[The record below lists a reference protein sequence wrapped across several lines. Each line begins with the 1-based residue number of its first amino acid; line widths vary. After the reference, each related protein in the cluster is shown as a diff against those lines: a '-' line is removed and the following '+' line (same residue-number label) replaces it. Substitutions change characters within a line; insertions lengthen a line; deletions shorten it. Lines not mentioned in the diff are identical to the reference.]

1 MCISNAYAEKYDIK
15 IGDKITLQ
23 EQFGTKRYSF
33 IVDGIYNYP
42 AALSVFMNR
51 ESFNL
56 TFDNDIDYFSGY
68 FSKKEITDIDDMY
81 IVTEITVDDL
91 TKTSRQLKLSMG
103 SMMRIF
109 LVFGIVMFMLI
120 VYLLSKLI
128 IEKNTQSISMIKILG
143 YRNSEINRI
152 YIMATSIV
160 VVLSILLTIP
170 IANIAM
176 KQAFEYY
183 LKSYPGWLPY
193 YAAPSLFAKMAI
205 LGIISYAVIAFFQ
218 TREIKNVPLADALK
232 NME

>member
-1 MCISNAYAEKYDIK
+1 M
-15 IGDKITLQ
+15 
-23 EQFGTKRYSF
+23 
-33 IVDGIYNYP
+33 
-42 AALSVFMNR
+42 
-51 ESFNL
+51 
-56 TFDNDIDYFSGY
+56 DID
-68 FSKKEITDIDDMY
+68 EIY
-81 IVTEITVDDL
+81 IATEITVDDL
-91 TKTSRQLKLSMG
+91 TKTSCQVKLSMG

-176 KQAFEYY
+176 KQAF
-183 LKSYPGWLPY
+183 
-193 YAAPSLFAKMAI
+193 
-205 LGIISYAVIAFFQ
+205 
-218 TREIKNVPLADALK
+218 
-232 NME
+232 